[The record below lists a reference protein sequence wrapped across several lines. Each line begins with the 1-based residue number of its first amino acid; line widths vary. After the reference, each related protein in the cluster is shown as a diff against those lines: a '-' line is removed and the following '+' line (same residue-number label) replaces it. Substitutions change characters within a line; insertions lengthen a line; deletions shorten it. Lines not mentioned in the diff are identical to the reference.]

1 MARTSEDA
9 PALAGAV
16 RDALTAVLREVLE
29 GPAAS
34 GAFVLNPGDRGLLA
48 SLDLLSA
55 EDASARPGGRSS
67 VAAHVEHLRYG
78 FELRNRWARGEDP
91 WSTATW
97 AASWERQQVTD
108 DQWRALRS
116 AFADEAR
123 TWLRTSGEPREW
135 NSLDLTEAMA
145 STVHLA
151 YHLGAIRQLAQA
163 ASGPPAQD

>member
-1 MARTSEDA
+1 MARMDQDA

-16 RDALTAVLREVLE
+16 RDALTAVLRELLD
-29 GPAAS
+29 GPPRG

-48 SLDLLSA
+48 SLDRLSA
-55 EDASARPGGRSS
+55 EAASAEPGGRPS

-78 FELRNRWARGEDP
+78 FELRNRWAQGEDP
-91 WSTATW
+91 WSTANW
-97 AASWERQQVTD
+97 AASWERRQVTE
-108 DQWRALRS
+108 DQWRALR
-116 AFADEAR
+116 AALADEAR
-123 TWLRTSGEPREW
+123 RWLRTSGEPRDW

-151 YHLGAIRQLAQA
+151 YHLGAIRQIAQA